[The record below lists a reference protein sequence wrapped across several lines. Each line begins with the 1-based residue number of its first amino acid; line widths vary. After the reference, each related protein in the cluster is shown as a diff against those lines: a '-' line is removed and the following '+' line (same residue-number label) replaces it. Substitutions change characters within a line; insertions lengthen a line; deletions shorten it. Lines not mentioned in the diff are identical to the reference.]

1 MDHGLDRPQTPN
13 ESVRTLPAEPCQ
25 TCAVAHQ
32 LAGQS
37 TSGGAGCV
45 AKVVDEDA
53 VVVEDAVVMSGPQ
66 LGGLIVLPRRHVSGL
81 EELPPPR
88 RARVL
93 AALRHA
99 TRLVRDANQGA
110 ASRVV
115 VMTDPPA
122 SVGHVC
128 FHVLPSCSPVRAP
141 RWSDGFS

>member
-1 MDHGLDRPQTPN
+1 VDHGHDRPQTPN
-13 ESVRTLPAEPCQ
+13 EGVRALPAEPCQ
-25 TCAVAHQ
+25 TCAVAHKV
-32 LAGQS
+32 AGQS
-37 TSGGAGCV
+37 TNSGAACV
-45 AKVVDEDA
+45 AKVVD
-53 VVVEDAVVMSGPQ
+53 EDAVVMSGPQ

-128 FHVLPSCSPVRAP
+128 FHVLPSCSPVGAP
-141 RWSDGFS
+141 RWSGGAS